1 MKKVNFYFNNF
12 TDVNFQK
19 KANNIYDSLNGNVLF
34 TNLVPTLPEVKLALD
49 KYMADLAAAAT
60 SDRNAVAL
68 KNKSRG
74 ELNAV
79 LKQLALSVM
88 TEANGDEAMLI
99 TSSFTLMKQREPR
112 YITNP
117 GNVTLSNGITSGQM
131 VSMIRAV
138 TGGMSYL
145 HEIASE
151 FPVDDSMWI
160 ANASSTSRHV
170 FTNLTPGKQYWVR
183 VAVIGSRNQKAY
195 SSVATWFAQ

>member
-1 MKKVNFYFNNF
+1 MEKVNLYFKNF
-12 TDVNFQK
+12 TDANFQK
-19 KANNIYDSLNGNVLF
+19 KGTNIYDSLNGNALF
-34 TNLVPTLPEVKLALD
+34 STLVPPLPDVKIALD
-49 KYMADLAAAAT
+49 KYIADLAAAAT

-99 TSSFTLMKQREPR
+99 TSGFTLMKQRAPR

-117 GNVTLSNGITSGQM
+117 GNVTLSNGITSGQI
-131 VSMIRAV
+131 VSMIKAIP
-138 TGGMSYL
+138 GGMSYL
-145 HEIASE
+145 HEIAIE

-160 ANASSTSRHV
+160 SNASSTSKFV
-170 FTNLTPGKQYWVR
+170 FTNLVPGKQYWVR
-183 VAVIGSRNQKAY
+183 VAVIGSRKQKAY
-195 SSVATWFAQ
+195 SKVATWFAQ